1 MTSLFCYIYGLYNKC
16 WCKKIEPI
24 KISKKN
30 AYHIIC
36 DRHFGVINMKN
47 IVINYY

>member
-1 MTSLFCYIYGLYNKC
+1 MTSLFCYVYGSIINVGVR
-16 WCKKIEPI
+16 KIEPI

>member
-1 MTSLFCYIYGLYNKC
+1 MTSLFVMFMGSIINVGVR
-16 WCKKIEPI
+16 KKEPI